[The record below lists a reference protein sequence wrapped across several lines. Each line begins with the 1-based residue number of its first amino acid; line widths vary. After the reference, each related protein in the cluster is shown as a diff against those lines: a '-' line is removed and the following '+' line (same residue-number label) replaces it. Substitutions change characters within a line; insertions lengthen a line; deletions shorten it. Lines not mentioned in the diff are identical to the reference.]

1 MLLEI
6 ILGCIVV
13 LALLILFI
21 TIGNNK
27 FSFAIIRIEEA
38 ENNIEVLLHK
48 KYDLLQ
54 RCCPIIIK
62 ELKVKDFLPDIGEIK
77 LEEINDELNNIKKDL
92 PFQIIFDTRD
102 AIQQCMDIF
111 NNATINFTPD
121 NNSYSGFIL
130 EVMLPIITQ
139 LAYTGIQNTSPELI
153 TKIISGQYNNIIQ
166 QRIAQLL
173 NDALQN
179 NRTLPELTLN
189 NLLDENLVKVYDIKS
204 LIDSEDYKN
213 EKHNYIL
220 RNQTIPVFSV
230 LFTAVI

>member
-77 LEEINDELNNIKKDL
+77 LEKINHFELNDTLKKGYNEL
-92 PFQIIFDTRD
+92 FK
-102 AIQQCMDIF
+102 
-111 NNATINFTPD
+111 TID
-121 NNSYSGFIL
+121 NNEKLPENDQDVVFKGDNWIGMNTTILKGVEIGRGGVIAAGAVVNKDIPSYS
-130 EVMLPIITQ
+130 
-139 LAYTGIQNTSPELI
+139 
-153 TKIISGQYNNIIQ
+153 
-166 QRIAQLL
+166 IAGGVP
-173 NDALQN
+173 A
-179 NRTLPELTLN
+179 
-189 NLLDENLVKVYDIKS
+189 KVIKS
-204 LIDSEDYKN
+204 RKEDK
-213 EKHNYIL
+213 
-220 RNQTIPVFSV
+220 
-230 LFTAVI
+230 

>member
-77 LEEINDELNNIKKDL
+77 LEEINHFELNDTLKKGY
-92 PFQIIFDTRD
+92 
-102 AIQQCMDIF
+102 
-111 NNATINFTPD
+111 N
-121 NNSYSGFIL
+121 
-130 EVMLPIITQ
+130 
-139 LAYTGIQNTSPELI
+139 ELI
-153 TKIISGQYNNIIQ
+153 LIIMKNFL
-166 QRIAQLL
+166 RV
-173 NDALQN
+173 
-179 NRTLPELTLN
+179 
-189 NLLDENLVKVYDIKS
+189 NL
-204 LIDSEDYKN
+204 
-213 EKHNYIL
+213 
-220 RNQTIPVFSV
+220 
-230 LFTAVI
+230 